1 MRPAQLALLQKARAL
16 PERKVSAIAFTG
28 ESYVLQTLSIL
39 IVLCVAA
46 YLYFVSVSIMNVI
59 TNREASVESER
70 LRSIVGSLEEQY
82 FQLSKA
88 VSPESASAHGLTA
101 SASTS
106 FVRRTSAVASNV
118 TPSEI

>member
-16 PERKVSAIAFTG
+16 PERKVSAIAFQG
-28 ESYVLQTLSIL
+28 ESYLLQTLSIL

-46 YLYFVSVSIMNVI
+46 YLYFVGVSIMNVI

-70 LRSIVGSLEEQY
+70 LRSIVGGLEEQY

-88 VSPESASAHGLTA
+88 VSPESASAHDLTA
-101 SASTS
+101 SAGVS
-106 FVRRTSAVASNV
+106 FVRRTSAVAVNV
-118 TPSEI
+118 APSEI

>member
-16 PERKVSAIAFTG
+16 PERKVSSVAFAG
-28 ESYVLQTLSIL
+28 ESYLLQTLSIL

-46 YLYFVSVSIMNVI
+46 YLYFVGVSIMNVI

-70 LRSIVGSLEEQY
+70 LRSIVGGLEEQY

-88 VSPESASAHGLTA
+88 VSPESASAHGLTT
-101 SASTS
+101 SAGVS

-118 TPSEI
+118 TPNEI